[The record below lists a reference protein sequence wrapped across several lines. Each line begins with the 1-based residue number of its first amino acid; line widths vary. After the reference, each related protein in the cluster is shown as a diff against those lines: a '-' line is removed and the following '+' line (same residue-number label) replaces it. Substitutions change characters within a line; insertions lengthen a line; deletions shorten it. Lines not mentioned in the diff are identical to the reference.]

1 MTTATS
7 EPSTG
12 RTPGRAWTVRLTGY
26 ADRSASVSCTTP
38 GCRMPPRSKDIAAL
52 RAFAAEHAAVH
63 AKVARVRPEATCH
76 CRARKCTAHPQTQMP
91 CAGAVVLIVRHDPVV
106 GQVWSVEEV
115 CATCAA
121 LTPNASVRAR
131 AARPAPTDPAARP
144 AKTVPAP
151 APARVPGGF
160 SSPGAG
166 AGSDGD
172 TVRRPRRASSGR
184 TRQPRRGQG
193 GGHGR

>member
-1 MTTATS
+1 MTTATG

-12 RTPGRAWTVRLTGY
+12 RTPGRAWTVRLTGH
-26 ADRSASVSCTTP
+26 ADRSASVSRTTP

-52 RAFAAEHAAVH
+52 RASAAEHAAVH
-63 AKVARVRPEATCH
+63 AKVARIRPEATYH
-76 CRARKCTAHPQTQMP
+76 CRARNYTAHPQTQMP
-91 CAGAVVLIVRHDPVV
+91 CTDTVVLIVRHDPVV

-121 LTPNASVRAR
+121 QTPNASIRAR
-131 AARPAPTDPAARP
+131 AAPPAPTDPAAPP
-144 AKTVPAP
+144 AKTVPAS
-151 APARVPGGF
+151 APANVPGGF
-160 SSPGAG
+160 SSPG

-193 GGHGR
+193 GGRGR